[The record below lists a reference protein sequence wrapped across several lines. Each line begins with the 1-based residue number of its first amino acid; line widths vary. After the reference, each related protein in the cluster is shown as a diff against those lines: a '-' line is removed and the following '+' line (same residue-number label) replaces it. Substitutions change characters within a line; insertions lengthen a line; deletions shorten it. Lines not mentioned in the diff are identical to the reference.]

1 MLERQSAKAGITI
14 VWLQSAPSNKAL
26 EFFNV
31 GSIYFGSTA
40 GSSALVAKINRNPI
54 KSITILSRPAWTA
67 LVATRNL
74 NMAIVA
80 DLKGKRQQ

>member
-1 MLERQSAKAGITI
+1 LLERQPAKAGITI
-14 VWLQSAPSNKAL
+14 VWLQSAGSNKAL

-54 KSITILSRPAWTA
+54 K
-67 LVATRNL
+67 
-74 NMAIVA
+74 
-80 DLKGKRQQ
+80 